1 MKLRPTL
8 VAMMALSVLSDTIL
22 IPFYPLF
29 FAQRY
34 GETSALHAGLYV
46 AAISLVV
53 MMTLPLWARL
63 ARRIDSMHLLVWT
76 QLAAGV
82 LSLMSYA
89 APSLPVFWLLSLS
102 MFMCKSSYLLM
113 YPYLMKLEPAASRA
127 GTIGLLS
134 VAAHL
139 SAIFGA
145 VLGGW
150 IMQAG
155 GGSANVVAMALL
167 DFIQA
172 VICIRLIGTHRI
184 ARRTTM
190 TGEGSDI
197 SDGGTKDSTAGGIAG
212 TSSGT
217 PAGKPAGRYVRL
229 AARLPI
235 FRLFFLMLVFD
246 LSVYLARPFFSVY
259 WQHTGISSSDA
270 LAGLVFAI
278 PGIIAIAALWA
289 NRRAALRGRPAFDQ
303 LVPNLLLAATGL
315 LLQASDSTLWI
326 VIGRGLF
333 GWGLFQITVRLD
345 VMLFRLSSP
354 DAFAADHSLAYFFQN
369 LGVLIASFAAGLI
382 VEHQGLEAPFLFAAA
397 GVIATSL
404 FVVAWRT
411 PSDTS
416 DLRSHAN
423 AN

>member
-8 VAMMALSVLSDTIL
+8 VAMMALSVLSDAIL

-46 AAISLVV
+46 GAISLAV
-53 MMTLPLWARL
+53 MTTLPLWARL
-63 ARRIDSMHLLVWT
+63 ARRIDSMHVLVWT
-76 QLAAGV
+76 QLAAGA

-89 APSLPVFWLLSLS
+89 APSLPVFWLLSLP

-113 YPYLMKLEPAASRA
+113 YPYLMKLEPAATRA

-134 VAAHL
+134 VVAHL

-150 IMQAG
+150 IMQAWEA
-155 GGSANVVAMALL
+155 SASVVAMAVA

-172 VICIRLIGTHRI
+172 AICIRLIGTHRI
-184 ARRTTM
+184 ARRASTV
-190 TGEGSDI
+190 GE
-197 SDGGTKDSTAGGIAG
+197 ARGIAHG
-212 TSSGT
+212 SIEGNIQGDTRGSTSGPT
-217 PAGKPAGRYVRL
+217 KGKYSSL

-235 FRLFFLMLVFD
+235 FRLFFVMLVFD

-259 WQHTGISSSDA
+259 WQQTGISSSET
-270 LAGLVFAI
+270 LAGFVFAI
-278 PGIIAIAALWA
+278 PGIVAIAALWI
-289 NRRAALRGRPAFDQ
+289 NRRGALRGKRAFDH

-315 LLQASDSTLWI
+315 LLQTSDSAFWI
-326 VIGRGLF
+326 IAGRCLL
-333 GWGLFQITVRLD
+333 GWALFQITVRLD

-397 GVIATSL
+397 GVVATTL
-404 FVVAWRT
+404 LVVAWRT
-411 PSDTS
+411 PADT
-416 DLRSHAN
+416 DDIRTHAS
-423 AN
+423 AH